1 MANEAAALR
10 NAASLLAHRSVE
22 LWQLSVYSS
31 PFLAAKT
38 DKLRREKRLLCSP
51 RLCCQQAQML
61 PLAPAHPAAVLAP
74 A

>member
-1 MANEAAALR
+1 VAAPELRMANEAAALR

-38 DKLRREKRLLCSP
+38 AGTQCEHNSHGRVFKA
-51 RLCCQQAQML
+51 QASW
-61 PLAPAHPAAVLAP
+61 
-74 A
+74 